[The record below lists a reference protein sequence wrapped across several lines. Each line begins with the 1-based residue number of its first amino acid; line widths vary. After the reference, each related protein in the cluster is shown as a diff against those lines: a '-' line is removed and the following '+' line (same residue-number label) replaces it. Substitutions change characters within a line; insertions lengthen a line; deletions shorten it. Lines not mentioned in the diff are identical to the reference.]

1 MNIIGKIKH
10 IGETVAVSDKFKK
23 REIVLTIDEE
33 TKYPQHITFQVS
45 QDKCDKLNGLQI
57 GYELN
62 VSFNLKGREWNGK
75 YFNTL
80 EMWSWAITDAS
91 VNNNSA
97 DDAAQLPTKPKA
109 KAKIII
115 DEINDLPF

>member
-57 GYELN
+57 GNELN

-80 EMWSWAITDAS
+80 EMWSWAITNAAA
-91 VNNNSA
+91 NNDYAEQSA
-97 DDAAQLPTKPKA
+97 KFNPIA
-109 KAKIII
+109 KVKI

>member
-1 MNIIGKIKH
+1 MQIIGKIKH

-23 REIVLTIDEE
+23 REIVITIDEE

-80 EMWSWAITDAS
+80 EMWSWAITNAS
-91 VNNNSA
+91 VNDNSA
-97 DDAAQLPTKPKA
+97 ETAAQLPPKP